1 MLSKYCTLI
10 EESIYVDYIMIISN
24 PKVNRA
30 GFQTSNAVTQCVKNV
45 EQLAAV
51 GWIFRS
57 LRYSGRSLRYSG
69 H

>member
-1 MLSKYCTLI
+1 MYLI

-30 GFQTSNAVTQCVKNV
+30 GFQTSNTATECVKNV
-45 EQLAAV
+45 ERQAA
-51 GWIFRS
+51 
-57 LRYSGRSLRYSG
+57 